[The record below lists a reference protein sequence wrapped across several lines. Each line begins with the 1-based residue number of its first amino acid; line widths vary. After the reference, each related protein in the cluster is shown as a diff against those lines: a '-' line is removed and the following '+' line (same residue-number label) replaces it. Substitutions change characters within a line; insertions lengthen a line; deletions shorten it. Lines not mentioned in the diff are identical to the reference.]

1 MFQAERTA
9 SAKALRPDHAWYVW
23 ETWRRLVWLEQSHR
37 GGDCVWGGGDED
49 RDGTGQH
56 VQGLVDHGE
65 DIDFYSE

>member
-1 MFQAERTA
+1 M
-9 SAKALRPDHAWYVW
+9 
-23 ETWRRLVWLEQSHR
+23 WLEQSHR